1 MWSLLVGLGHSCA
14 FTQLL
19 GSCDLVFLST
29 SNLMLG
35 TILLSCSAY
44 HHDLEMTS
52 QCKHGNPHEAL
63 GFRGGHPREASL
75 GGEGVGKGASGCSLR
90 EAASRSQG
98 LRYHRSPAFPRGGNL
113 GLPADPSQRIFH
125 LNFDD
130 NSL

>member
-1 MWSLLVGLGHSCA
+1 MWSLLVGLGYGCA

-35 TILLSCSAY
+35 TILLSRSMY
-44 HHDLEMTS
+44 HRDLERTS
-52 QCKHGNPHEAL
+52 QCKHGNLQEAL

-75 GGEGVGKGASGCSLR
+75 GGEGVGKGSSGCSLR

-98 LRYHRSPAFPRGGNL
+98 LRYHRSLAFPRGGNL
-113 GLPADPSQRIFH
+113 GLPADPSQSMFH
-125 LNFDD
+125 LNFDED
-130 NSL
+130 SL